1 MGANWRL
8 VAAVFVGV
16 TVASSLA
23 VGAPVYLSTLNR
35 MSLDT
40 AFARTTDHFLKIRTY
55 VPFVPLKGANLDAAD
70 ETFGDIRETT
80 LSDVGDDVVRH
91 LRTDPMF
98 LGTPVFPLPI
108 SRPPSTPPEDTSRS
122 CRTWSLHIRI
132 VEGRAR
138 QFQDRTGG
146 RRSHPGSRC
155 SGTARE
161 LLQAAHRGHHS
172 ACPVGRAGRAGL
184 TSGLPAS

>member
-16 TVASSLA
+16 AVASSLA
-23 VGAPVYLSTLNR
+23 VGAPVYLNTLNR

-55 VPFVPLKGANLDAAD
+55 VPFVPLQEQNLDAAD
-70 ETFGDIRETT
+70 ETFSGIRETT

-108 SRPPSTPPEDTSRS
+108 TRPPSDAPRGYFQVLSDLEP
-122 CRTWSLHIRI
+122 HIRV
-132 VEGRAR
+132 VEGRAATARIEEGDGGPILEGVVAARAR
-138 QFQDRTGG
+138 QFLPAAYRRCDRARQVG
-146 RRSHPGSRC
+146 R
-155 SGTARE
+155 TAR
-161 LLQAAHRGHHS
+161 
-172 ACPVGRAGRAGL
+172 AGS
-184 TSGLPAS
+184 TSGSPAS